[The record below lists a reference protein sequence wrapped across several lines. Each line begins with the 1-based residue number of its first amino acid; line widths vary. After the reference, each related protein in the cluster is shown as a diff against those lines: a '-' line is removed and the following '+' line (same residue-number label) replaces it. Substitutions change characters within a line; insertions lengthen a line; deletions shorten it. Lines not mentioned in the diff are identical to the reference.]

1 MSGWRSEAQ
10 ATAWRTYIETSI
22 RLQTRIE
29 QDLETTSGLS
39 LIDYHVLVRL
49 NEAPGQ
55 RLRMGELADQ
65 LVFSPSR
72 LTYQVGSMEKRG
84 LVVRQRD
91 PHDGRGTRAVLT
103 AAGLKAFRDA
113 APHHLRA
120 IRELWLD
127 DLDPAELDCLAEIF
141 GRLEQR
147 LTAPG
152 RASHLAHQIGTDPF
166 RRSRGPSSGCSPS
179 ASARRTR
186 GGSPT

>member
-1 MSGWRSEAQ
+1 MSEWQDEAQ
-10 ATAWRTYIETSI
+10 AATWRTYIEASI

-29 QDLETTSGLS
+29 QDLEATSGLS
-39 LIDYHVLVRL
+39 LIDYHVLLRL

-55 RLRMGELADQ
+55 RLRMGELADR

-103 AAGLKAFRDA
+103 AEGLQALRNA
-113 APHHLRA
+113 APHHLRTV
-120 IRELWLD
+120 REVWLD
-127 DLDPAELDCLAEIF
+127 ELSPAELECLAEVF
-141 GRLEQR
+141 GRLERR

-152 RASHLAHQIGTDPF
+152 GT
-166 RRSRGPSSGCSPS
+166 SPS
-179 ASARRTR
+179 RREATI
-186 GGSPT
+186 S